1 MNGMNCMGGFSGM
14 RGMSGMNFDQD
25 MMGMQS
31 GGPRGRHSFGG
42 RDRGQFGGVNP
53 QQFGQFSANAMHT
66 IGGMQ
71 RRGHHGGHGGMQ
83 GGMSPQ
89 GMTPAS
95 IATQLDGLT
104 KNANGGVDLAT
115 FKADLTAKSTA
126 AGRPAPTDPQVQ
138 KMFSLISNGN
148 AGEITAARIAELK
161 TLPADALQTAAKT
174 AAFTATDTNNNGSID
189 ITEFGNM
196 IKAKFAEMQAAITAQ
211 TTAANAAA
219 AAAGQPATATP
230 PALTAPTDA
239 EIQQQFAALL
249 AQVAAKNATV
259 TGATASTTPATEIS
273 KADFLAVQ
281 PQGIN
286 GMGGGVN
293 GMAGGYHQHGR
304 GHGGFDMYA

>member
-1 MNGMNCMGGFSGM
+1 MNGMNRMGSFGGM
-14 RGMSGMNFDQD
+14 RGMSSMNLDQD
-25 MMGMQS
+25 RMKGRQ
-31 GGPRGRHSFGG
+31 GGRHSFGS

-53 QQFGQFSANAMHT
+53 TQFGEFSANAMNNM
-66 IGGMQ
+66 GGMQ
-71 RRGHHGGHGGMQ
+71 RRGHHGGHGGMQAMSGIQ

-126 AGRPAPTDPQVQ
+126 AGRPAPTDAQVQ
-138 KMFSLISNGN
+138 KIFNLISNGN

-174 AAFTATDTNNNGSID
+174 AAFTAADTNNNGSID
-189 ITEFGNM
+189 VTEFGNM
-196 IKAKFAEMQAAITAQ
+196 VKAKFAEMQAAITAQ

-219 AAAGQPATATP
+219 TAAGQPATATP
-230 PALTAPTDA
+230 PVLTAPTDA
-239 EIQQQFAALL
+239 EIQQQFAAFL
-249 AQVAAKNATV
+249 AQSAALHAT
-259 TGATASTTPATEIS
+259 TATTTPVTEIP

-293 GMAGGYHQHGR
+293 GMVGGYHQHGR
-304 GHGGFDMYA
+304 NHNFGMYA